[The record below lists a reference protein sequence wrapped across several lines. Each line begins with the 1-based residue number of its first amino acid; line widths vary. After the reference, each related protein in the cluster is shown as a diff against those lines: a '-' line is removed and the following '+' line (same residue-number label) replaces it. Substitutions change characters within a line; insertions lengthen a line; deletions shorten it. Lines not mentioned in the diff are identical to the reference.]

1 MSWDFI
7 TIKKE
12 KQGAK
17 IVVEGVAYEV
27 DGESKM
33 RYLLTINEKSIT
45 LEISPP
51 GPGYDLAGS
60 FIELLGK
67 PEFGPEQEFG
77 GICGE
82 FEEDARLTTI
92 WSLESSAQSEKVLN
106 YVYAR

>member
-12 KQGAK
+12 KQEEK
-17 IVVEGVAYEV
+17 IVVEGIAYEV

-33 RYLLTINEKSIT
+33 RYLLTIDKNTIT

-51 GPGYDLAGS
+51 GPGYDLVGS
-60 FIELLGK
+60 FVELLGK
-67 PEFGPEQEFG
+67 PDFGPEQEFG

-82 FEEDARLTTI
+82 FEEDARLTAI
-92 WSLESSAQSEKVLN
+92 WNLESSDESVKVLS
-106 YVYAR
+106 YVKAI

>member
-12 KQGAK
+12 RQEARM
-17 IVVEGVAYEV
+17 IVEGIAYEI
-27 DGESKM
+27 DGKSKM
-33 RYLLTINEKSIT
+33 RYLLTIDKNSIT

-51 GPGYDLAGS
+51 GPGYNLVGS

-92 WSLESSAQSEKVLN
+92 WSLESSAQSEKILN
-106 YVYAR
+106 YIKA

>member
-12 KQGAK
+12 KQEAK
-17 IVVEGVAYEV
+17 ILVEGIAYEV

-33 RYLLTINEKSIT
+33 RYLLTIDENSIT

-51 GPGYDLAGS
+51 RAGYELVGS

-67 PEFGPEQEFG
+67 PDFGPEQEFG

-82 FEEDARLTTI
+82 FEEDARLTAI
-92 WSLESSAQSEKVLN
+92 WSLESNLQRERVLN
-106 YVYAR
+106 YIKA